1 VVQVQLDSAWDAGS
15 QAEKRITALSPTK
28 GNPMNEAVQK
38 ICELIGEQDS
48 MRLNADIEEL
58 VSRYK
63 PMVRDVLIVISN
75 PDTPEQI
82 VNVMSDEIQF
92 QTRAMLDRLDV
103 RRLETVEKF
112 LPALL
117 AFQDLDLLVSTT
129 GN

>member
-1 VVQVQLDSAWDAGS
+1 
-15 QAEKRITALSPTK
+15 
-28 GNPMNEAVQK
+28 
-38 ICELIGEQDS
+38 
-48 MRLNADIEEL
+48 
-58 VSRYK
+58 
-63 PMVRDVLIVISN
+63 MVRDVLIVISN